1 MTTTNYHPDD
11 RIYVFDSVGLL
22 ATITPAQLKEAQRR
36 REVRATEYPDRF
48 VLVPQPLNE
57 LTGAQRRAL
66 ELKKGK

>member
-1 MTTTNYHPDD
+1 M
-11 RIYVFDSVGLL
+11 GLL
-22 ATITPAQLKEAQRR
+22 ATITPTQLKEAQRR